1 VVNRISRWG
10 IGPKTFM
17 PSLAYTLAAWAAT
30 SAWPDVFRLH
40 WLPDIVVT
48 AGVVLTAAG
57 VVMWLVGAVTVMR
70 AYNRD
75 RLVTS
80 GIFAL
85 VRHPIYAAWI
95 TLIFPGLALLTRS
108 WPMLLTPWI
117 AYAIFRR
124 LIHREDEYLEQRFG
138 QAYRDYRR
146 RVNEVIAVPRFG
158 QTDQ

>member
-1 VVNRISRWG
+1 MSRWG
-10 IGPKTFM
+10 VGPKTFV
-17 PSLAYTLAAWAAT
+17 PSFAYTLAAWGAT
-30 SAWPDVFRLH
+30 AAWPGVFRLR
-40 WLPDIVVT
+40 WLPDVVVT

-75 RLVTS
+75 QLVTS
-80 GIFAL
+80 GVFAL

-95 TLIFPGLALLTRS
+95 TLIFPGLALLIRS
-108 WPMLLTPWI
+108 WPMLITPWI

-146 RVNEVIAVPRFG
+146 HVNEVIAIPRFG
-158 QTDQ
+158 QKDEQD

>member
-1 VVNRISRWG
+1 MEKRMSRWG
-10 IGPKTFM
+10 VGPKTFLSSM
-17 PSLAYTLAAWAAT
+17 LYTLAAWAVT
-30 SAWPDVFRLH
+30 SAWPDVFRLR
-40 WLPDIVVT
+40 WLPDVVVT

-57 VVMWLVGAVTVMR
+57 LVMWIVGGVTVMR

-75 RLVTS
+75 QLVTS
-80 GIFAL
+80 GVFAL

-108 WPMLLTPWI
+108 WPMFITPWI
-117 AYAIFRR
+117 AYAIFRH

-146 RVNEVIAVPRFG
+146 RANELIAIPRFWQG
-158 QTDQ
+158 E

>member
-1 VVNRISRWG
+1 MSRWG
-10 IGPKTFM
+10 VGPKTFV
-17 PSLAYTLAAWAAT
+17 PSFAYTLAAWGAT
-30 SAWPDVFRLH
+30 SAWPGVFRLR
-40 WLPDIVVT
+40 WLPDVVVT

-70 AYNRD
+70 ASNRD
-75 RLVTS
+75 QLVPS
-80 GIFAL
+80 GVFAL

-108 WPMLLTPWI
+108 WPMLITPWI

-138 QAYRDYRR
+138 QAYRDYRC

>member
-1 VVNRISRWG
+1 MSRWG
-10 IGPKTFM
+10 VGPKTFV
-17 PSLAYTLAAWAAT
+17 PSMLYTLAAWAAT
-30 SAWPDVFRLH
+30 SAWPGVFRLR
-40 WLPDIVVT
+40 WLPDVVVS

-75 RLVTS
+75 QLVTS

-108 WPMLLTPWI
+108 WPMLITPWI

>member
-1 VVNRISRWG
+1 
-10 IGPKTFM
+10 
-17 PSLAYTLAAWAAT
+17 
-30 SAWPDVFRLH
+30 
-40 WLPDIVVT
+40 
-48 AGVVLTAAG
+48 
-57 VVMWLVGAVTVMR
+57 MWLVGAVTVMR

>member
-1 VVNRISRWG
+1 MSRWG
-10 IGPKTFM
+10 VGPKTFV
-17 PSLAYTLAAWAAT
+17 PSFAYTLAAWGAT
-30 SAWPDVFRLH
+30 SAWPGVFRLR

-75 RLVTS
+75 QLVTS
-80 GIFAL
+80 GVFAL

-95 TLIFPGLALLTRS
+95 TLIFPGLALLIRS
-108 WPMLLTPWI
+108 WPMLITPWI

-146 RVNEVIAVPRFG
+146 HVNEVIAIPRFG
-158 QTDQ
+158 QKDE

>member
-1 VVNRISRWG
+1 MSRWG
-10 IGPKTFM
+10 VGPKTFLSSM
-17 PSLAYTLAAWAAT
+17 LYTLAARAVT
-30 SAWPDVFRLH
+30 SAWPDVFRLR
-40 WLPDIVVT
+40 WLPDVVVT

-57 VVMWLVGAVTVMR
+57 LVMWIVGGVTVMR

-75 RLVTS
+75 QLVTS
-80 GIFAL
+80 GVFAL

-108 WPMLLTPWI
+108 WPMFITPWI

-146 RVNEVIAVPRFG
+146 RVNEVMPIPRFR
-158 QTDQ
+158 QRDE